1 MYLKKI
7 RHNPGLGMLPQ
18 IMKSRLMKAR
28 IAAADAGEVTQPPEG
43 GVYQSVVESLI
54 LS

>member
-18 IMKSRLMKAR
+18 IVEPNQYAR
-28 IAAADAGEVTQPPEG
+28 TLKG
-43 GVYQSVVESLI
+43 GTPRSGMS
-54 LS
+54 